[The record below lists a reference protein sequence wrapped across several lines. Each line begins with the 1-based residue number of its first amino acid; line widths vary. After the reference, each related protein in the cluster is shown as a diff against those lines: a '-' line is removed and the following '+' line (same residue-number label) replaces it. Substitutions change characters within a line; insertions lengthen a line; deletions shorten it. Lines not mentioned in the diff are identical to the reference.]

1 MKNEAGAYYREVYDE
16 HQTEE
21 MQELLDFANMVFSMS
36 YGGTDFSTLCQS
48 IRTETLEG
56 SDASYD
62 ERRQPY
68 PRAGGQLSA

>member
-36 YGGTDFSTLCQS
+36 YGGIFQPFCQKHTH
-48 IRTETLEG
+48 RNAG
-56 SDASYD
+56 
-62 ERRQPY
+62 RQ
-68 PRAGGQLSA
+68 